1 MKEIL
6 LRTTIRKKEVS
17 ETRQCYFVTC
27 SDPIVPAEI
36 GSYDADTPARIKIIQ
51 RINHPHEINR
61 ARYMPQNANLIAT
74 KTVSGDVLVF
84 DRTKHSSEP
93 SPDGQCKPDIRL
105 RGQRKE
111 GYGLSWS
118 TLKQGHI
125 LSSSDDTTVAYWYVS
140 VSSPTC

>member
-1 MKEIL
+1 LIAL
-6 LRTTIRKKEVS
+6 LIVSISAEV
-17 ETRQCYFVTC
+17 
-27 SDPIVPAEI
+27 
-36 GSYDADTPARIKIIQ
+36 GSFDADTPARIKIIQ

-93 SPDGQCKPDIRL
+93 ASDGQCKPDIRL
-105 RGQRKE
+105 KGQRKE

-125 LSSSDDTTVAYWYVS
+125 LSSSDDTTVAYW
-140 VSSPTC
+140 

>member
-1 MKEIL
+1 MATDVEPFPG
-6 LRTTIRKKEVS
+6 V
-17 ETRQCYFVTC
+17 VT
-27 SDPIVPAEI
+27 EI
-36 GSYDADTPARIKIIQ
+36 GSYDADTQARIKIVQ

-93 SPDGQCKPDIRL
+93 APDGQCKPDIRL
-105 RGQRKE
+105 KGQRKE

-118 TLKQGHI
+118 TLKTGHI
-125 LSSSDDTTVAYWYVS
+125 LSSSDDTTVAYW
-140 VSSPTC
+140 